1 MKNDVIRSEHPTKS
15 EEKKKARHEKKKRV
29 REDTYQV
36 IQPIFPQG
44 FARQH
49 IQLLSRCA
57 FWEYGTIDRDL

>member
-1 MKNDVIRSEHPTKS
+1 MRE
-15 EEKKKARHEKKKRV
+15 KRV

-36 IQPIFPQG
+36 IQAIFPQG

-57 FWEYGTIDRDL
+57 FWEDGTIDGDL

>member
-1 MKNDVIRSEHPTKS
+1 MKNDVVRSEQATMS
-15 EEKKKARHEKKKRV
+15 EEKAWEKKRV